1 MRPPNCP
8 ARAQNRAP
16 KNVAKEVP
24 KNRPRFTLMLARNL
38 AWHPGSELTY
48 DLALTPLALTPLALT
63 PLALTLAW
71 EIVRDMKA
79 LPL

>member
-1 MRPPNCP
+1 MKPPNCP
-8 ARAQNRAP
+8 ARAQNGAP
-16 KNVAKEVP
+16 KNVPKEVP
-24 KNRPRFTLMLARNL
+24 KNRLRLTLARNL

-48 DLALTPLALTPLALT
+48 ELALT

>member
-1 MRPPNCP
+1 
-8 ARAQNRAP
+8 
-16 KNVAKEVP
+16 VAKEVP

-48 DLALTPLALTPLALT
+48 DLALTPLALT
-63 PLALTLAW
+63 LAW

>member
-1 MRPPNCP
+1 
-8 ARAQNRAP
+8 
-16 KNVAKEVP
+16 VAKEVP

-63 PLALTLAW
+63 LAW